1 MNKPNLRVGI
11 GYDIHPFVEGRRLI
25 LGGVSI
31 SHDKGLSGWSDAD
44 VVIHAIIDALC
55 GAADLGDKGILFPP
69 GDAEFEGIS
78 SLVLLAKTYELLS
91 SKGFQI
97 INIDNTIIAEQPR
110 LSLYIPE
117 MRTAISQALNIDS
130 TLITIKA
137 SSSNSL
143 GFAGRGEG
151 IASHSIALV
160 WKSPSL

>member
-11 GYDIHPFVEGRRLI
+11 GYDSHPFVQGRKLI

-44 VVIHAIIDALC
+44 VVIHAVIDALC
-55 GAADLGDKGILFPP
+55 GAADLGDKGVLFPS
-69 GDAEFEGIS
+69 GDIKFEGIS

-97 INIDNTIIAEQPR
+97 INIDNTIIAEKPR
-110 LSLYIPE
+110 LSPYIPE
-117 MRTAISQALNIDS
+117 MRNTISHVLNINS